1 MNQKFYINKNLI
13 LSLLLYTFLSTSLAQ
28 DSLYLLGTI
37 TGESTEHRIGGAEGV
52 GDVNGDGYDDFMIPM
67 RTGNIIKDQ
76 GIVKLFLGS
85 INFEL
90 NADVIFHYPGTDSL
104 NDLAGGYGIGDV
116 NADGYDDFI
125 LVGAFGDWV
134 FPKGKVFLYYGGET
148 IDTIPVNEFYQPNSI
163 QDGFG
168 RTISIG
174 DLNKDGFDDFT
185 ISSPYNWTD
194 GKGYTYLFWGGD
206 TVSWERSIT
215 FTSDTLE
222 DFFGES
228 VANIGDINND
238 SYVDLA
244 ISATGGPSI
253 DTPKVYIYYGSNTI
267 DTIPELTLIGG
278 GVENIGD
285 INGDEKPE
293 FIIRNEEGV
302 NIYFS
307 LDSILTL
314 KSIIDNIFGGG
325 DINDDGYDDFVIRNS
340 YHRNSDSIM
349 VGAAFIYLGYST
361 VDTVYDHLLEGETK
375 WSHVWGNV
383 VF

>member
-1 MNQKFYINKNLI
+1 MGF
-13 LSLLLYTFLSTSLAQ
+13 S
-28 DSLYLLGTI
+28 
-37 TGESTEHRIGGAEGV
+37 
-52 GDVNGDGYDDFMIPM
+52 
-67 RTGNIIKDQ
+67 
-76 GIVKLFLGS
+76 
-85 INFEL
+85 
-90 NADVIFHYPGTDSL
+90 
-104 NDLAGGYGIGDV
+104 
-116 NADGYDDFI
+116 
-125 LVGAFGDWV
+125 
-134 FPKGKVFLYYGGET
+134 KGKVFLYYGGET

-325 DINDDGYDDFVIRNS
+325 RY
-340 YHRNSDSIM
+340 
-349 VGAAFIYLGYST
+349 
-361 VDTVYDHLLEGETK
+361 
-375 WSHVWGNV
+375 
-383 VF
+383 